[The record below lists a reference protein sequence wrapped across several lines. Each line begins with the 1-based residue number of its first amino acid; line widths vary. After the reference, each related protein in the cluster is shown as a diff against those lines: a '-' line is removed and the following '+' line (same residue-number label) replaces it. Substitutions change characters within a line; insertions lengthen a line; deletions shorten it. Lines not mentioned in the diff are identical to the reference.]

1 MLIGTNGFGD
11 PDLLVAALAD
21 HTAHPMAAYSEDD
34 DSATQIAPALMGEP
48 KWIVQITALDRRMM
62 STREL
67 VAELERASL
76 IGQETLVWRGGMSDW
91 MPIAQVAE
99 LPVVAPRRA
108 APEAEVT
115 RRRGQSSS
123 ELVLASS
130 ALVVAVL
137 AASVTVYALGKAGA
151 FDPGHDAQQ
160 RRAAVAESPLVP

>member
-11 PDLLVAALAD
+11 PDMLVAALSD
-21 HTAHPMAAYSEDD
+21 HTAHPMATYSEDD
-34 DSATQIAPALMGEP
+34 DSATQIAPALAGEP
-48 KWIVQITALDRRMM
+48 KWIVQITSLDRRMM
-62 STREL
+62 STEEL
-67 VAELERASL
+67 VAELERGSL

-91 MPIAQVAE
+91 LPIAQVAE

-108 APEAEVT
+108 TPGAELT
-115 RRRGQSSS
+115 RPRQPGSS

-151 FDPGHDAQQ
+151 FHPGNDAQE
-160 RRAAVAESPLVP
+160 RRAAAAASPLVR